1 MVYVRIR
8 LNQSKDNKDRGFYIL
23 LTNGSTYSN
32 KVDEFVID
40 EKLLSKLD
48 HDKIL
53 YDRLPLD

>member
-8 LNQSKDNKDRGFYIL
+8 LNYSKENNDKGFYIL

-40 EKLLSKLD
+40 EKLLSKLED
-48 HDKIL
+48 NHIL